1 MYPPRRVT
9 ETFLNEVTDK
19 IVQALKPEKIFLFG
33 SYAYG
38 NPEKDSDIDLFIIM
52 ETSERP
58 AKRRIR
64 VSRLFWDRPV
74 PMDFVVKTPT
84 EIAER
89 ISMGDFFIKKI
100 LTKGKVLYDKKTRWG
115 VDLQG
120 GRRFRIRNLSRQAV
134 PDSVCFHY
142 QQCIEKY
149 LKAFLISN
157 DIEPPEIHDLQRL
170 KTICGKLDESFE
182 EVSGELDILN
192 AYAVN
197 FRYPGEAASLEEANE
212 AVLVMRRLHKF
223 IRDRLKWER

>member
-1 MYPPRRVT
+1 MTRKLV
-9 ETFLNEVTDK
+9 EEWIDK
-19 IVQALKPEKIFLFG
+19 AEEDFESAIYL
-33 SYAYG
+33 
-38 NPEKDSDIDLFIIM
+38 
-52 ETSERP
+52 
-58 AKRRIR
+58 AK
-64 VSRLFWDRPV
+64 
-74 PMDFVVKTPT
+74 K
-84 EIAER
+84 
-89 ISMGDFFIKKI
+89 
-100 LTKGKVLYDKKTRWG
+100 DKK
-115 VDLQG
+115 
-120 GRRFRIRNLSRQAV
+120 AV
-134 PDSVCFHY
+134 PDSVCFHC

-223 IRDRLKWER
+223 IRDRLKLER